1 MSSYTEDPY
10 VYLRMLSCGRMFEIT
25 SPFDYYTEIPPPK
38 EDERVPKREDGNY
51 DIVVPQGL
59 VTDFASVPRFLWSIL
74 PPIGKFSKAS
84 VIHDYLYIRQ
94 VGSRKWADKVFREA
108 MLVNKTNKTLVWLYY
123 YGVRWFGWYAWW
135 KWKRYWKKK
144 DTQ

>member
-25 SPFDYYTEIPPPK
+25 SPFDYYTEISPPK

-123 YGVRWFGWYAWW
+123 RGVRAFGWYAWW